1 MKTAV
6 YPGTFDPITLGHID
20 IIERAVQVYD
30 KVIVAVADNIEKT
43 PLFNAAERMNL
54 ILESISGIDKTVV
67 DSFTGLLVEYAEK
80 QGANSIIRG
89 LRVLSD
95 FEYEFKMALMNRS
108 LNHEIVTVFLMPHE
122 KYTHLSSSLIR
133 EVAGLG
139 GDVSELVSPVVLKA
153 LNKKFNAE

>member
-30 KVIVAVADNIEKT
+30 KVIVAVADNSEKK
-43 PLFNAAERMNL
+43 PLFNTAERLKL
-54 ILESISGIDKTVV
+54 ITKSIFRIDKTEV
-67 DSFTGLLVEYAEK
+67 DSFYGLLVEYADQQNAK
-80 QGANSIIRG
+80 SIIRG

-139 GDVSELVSPVVLKA
+139 GDVSGLVTPTVLTA
-153 LNKKFNAE
+153 LQEKFKSE

>member
-30 KVIVAVADNIEKT
+30 KVIVAVADNSEKK
-43 PLFNAAERMNL
+43 PLFNTAERLKL
-54 ILESISGIDKTVV
+54 ITKSISRIDKTEV
-67 DSFTGLLVEYAEK
+67 DSFYGLLVEYADQQNAK
-80 QGANSIIRG
+80 SIIRG

-139 GDVSELVSPVVLKA
+139 GDVSGLVTPTVLTA
-153 LNKKFNAE
+153 LQEKFKSE